1 MVRGRIGN
9 LTNRMKNKTFSR
21 LDKSEEGPYKGFL
34 EKRFWV
40 NEMKKKES
48 IYFD

>member
-1 MVRGRIGN
+1 MDN
-9 LTNRMKNKTFSR
+9 ER
-21 LDKSEEGPYKGFL
+21 LNQYYEEQGFLWCGQCEEGPYKGFL

-48 IYFD
+48 IYLD